1 MTVSPLLRGLAA
13 FFLAAG
19 LNLGPALPALAA
31 DDPITPA
38 EKLLFMDDHLAG
50 LKPPTTLRYRYS
62 EQAGS
67 AAEVSDEVALK
78 LARGA
83 DGKCC
88 DVTGSYLT
96 GARAQRVPPVPEAKS
111 NPVLLYF
118 LEQQVRQ
125 MQQATGGQ
133 AAHFR
138 RRIRLV
144 LSENVAVESTR
155 INWGGKE
162 VPAQRITISPFVDDP
177 QRQRFEK
184 QAQAQYRFVLSS
196 AVPGGVVELS
206 ARSGPSDDATR
217 QSLTLQPPSDR
228 K

>member
-1 MTVSPLLRGLAA
+1 MTLSPLPRGLAA
-13 FFLAAG
+13 FCLATA
-19 LNLGPALPALAA
+19 LNLGLGVAASAA

-38 EKLLFMDDHLAG
+38 EKLLFMDDHLQG
-50 LKPPTTLRYRYS
+50 LKPPTALRYRYS

-67 AAEVSDEVALK
+67 AAEVTDEVALK

-88 DVTGSYLT
+88 DVTGSYLSGT
-96 GARAQRVPPVPEAKS
+96 RAQRVPPVPEARS

-118 LEQQVRQ
+118 LEHQVRLL
-125 MQQATGGQ
+125 QQATGGQ
-133 AAHFR
+133 SAHFR

-144 LSENVAVESTR
+144 LSEKAAVESTTVK
-155 INWGGKE
+155 WGGKE
-162 VPAQRITISPFVDDP
+162 VPAQRITISPFLDDP

-184 QAQAQYRFVLSS
+184 QAQAQYSFVLSS
-196 AVPGGVVELS
+196 AVPGAIVELS
-206 ARSGPSDDATR
+206 ARSGPGEDASR
-217 QSLTLQPPSDR
+217 QTLTLMSPTDR